1 MQEYGEL
8 ALALVAKNNLN
19 LDYASLNQV
28 QESSASDVFP
38 EDKSDTVIW
47 KKIKEGDKVAFGELY
62 DRYVNIL
69 FSYGMYHSK
78 DRGYVMDC
86 IHDLFVDLYKYR
98 TNLSKT
104 DNVKYYLFKSLKRK
118 INKKYNKKNAAISL
132 DEFDYEIEVMNKR
145 HSDSY
150 EKKIITEEHV
160 SERNKNL
167 RNAMKTLSDKQRQ
180 ILSLRFE
187 EEKTYEEISGIIGVS
202 VQSARTSIYRAIK
215 ALRKLNFLCLFL
227 INYYLFN

>member
-8 ALALVAKNNLN
+8 ALALVAKNNP
-19 LDYASLNQV
+19 DIDSAALNQV
-28 QESSASDVFP
+28 TESSASKMFP
-38 EDKSDTVIW
+38 EEKSDAVIW
-47 KKIKEGDKVAFGELY
+47 KKLKEGDKLALGELY

-98 TNLSKT
+98 ANLSKT

-118 INKKYNKKNAAISL
+118 INKKYNKKNASVSL
-132 DEFDYEIEVMNKR
+132 DDFDYETEALNKR
-145 HSDSY
+145 HSDSC
-150 EKKIITEEHV
+150 EKNIIAEEHI
-160 SERNKNL
+160 SERNMKL
-167 RNAMKTLSDKQRQ
+167 RNAMKTLSDKQRNV
-180 ILSLRFE
+180 LSLRFE
-187 EEKTYEEISGIIGVS
+187 EEKTYEEISEIIGVS

-215 ALRKLNFLCLFL
+215 VLRKLNFFFLF
-227 INYYLFN
+227 

>member
-19 LDYASLNQV
+19 TSAINQV
-28 QESSASDVFP
+28 VETSANDVFP
-38 EDKSDTVIW
+38 EEKSDALIW
-47 KKIKEGDKVAFGELY
+47 AELKKGKKTALGELY

-98 TNLSKT
+98 NSLSKT

-118 INKKYNKKNAAISL
+118 INKKYYKKNTSVSL
-132 DEFDYEIEVMNKR
+132 DDFDYEIDAMNKK
-145 HSDSY
+145 HSDSC
-150 EKKIITEEHV
+150 EKDIIKEEHI
-160 SERNKNL
+160 SERNIRLK
-167 RNAMKTLSDKQRQ
+167 NAMKTLSDKQREV
-180 ILSLRFE
+180 LLLKFE
-187 EEKTYEEISGIIGVS
+187 QEKSYEEISMIIGVS
-202 VQSARTSIYRAIK
+202 VESARTSVYRAIK
-215 ALRKLNFLCLFL
+215 ALRKLNFTVLFL
-227 INYYLFN
+227 QLTCCFL

>member
-8 ALALVAKNNLN
+8 ALALVAKNNL
-19 LDYASLNQV
+19 DIDSAALNQV
-28 QESSASDVFP
+28 AESSASKMFP
-38 EDKSDTVIW
+38 EEKSDAVIW
-47 KKIKEGDKVAFGELY
+47 KKLKEGDKLALGELY

-98 TNLSKT
+98 SNLSKT

-118 INKKYNKKNAAISL
+118 INKKYNKKNASVSL
-132 DEFDYEIEVMNKR
+132 DDFDYEIETLNKR
-145 HSDSY
+145 HSDSC
-150 EKKIITEEHV
+150 EKKIIAEEHI
-160 SERNKNL
+160 SERNMKL
-167 RNAMKTLSDKQRQ
+167 RNAMKTLSDKQRNV
-180 ILSLRFE
+180 LSLRFE
-187 EEKTYEEISGIIGVS
+187 EEKTYEEISEIIGVS

-215 ALRKLNFLCLFL
+215 VLRKLNFFFLF
-227 INYYLFN
+227 